1 MIISSF
7 EPAGVFQHPSDQFP
21 DDLPQ
26 VAFTG
31 RSNVGKSSLINRLV
45 GRKRAAPTS
54 TTPGKTRKV
63 HFYKVNDRFYL
74 VDLPGYGYARLPV
87 EQKRK
92 WQKMIER
99 YLEKSRG
106 LKGVVSLI
114 DIRHK
119 LFDSDRQ
126 MLVYLASR
134 RIPSLV
140 VLTKADKLNRSKQAK
155 MTAGLLK
162 ELDGVVV
169 SEQVL
174 PVSAVKGTGCDP
186 LLTAIEELITATQT
200 TLNPPQS
207 PFDKGG

>member
-1 MIISSF
+1 MIIRSF
-7 EPAGVFQHPSDQFP
+7 EPAGVFQSPADPFP

-45 GRKRAAPTS
+45 GRKRAVPTS
-54 TTPGKTRKV
+54 STPGKTRKL
-63 HFYKVNDRFYL
+63 HFFRVNDCFYL

-87 EQKRK
+87 EQKLK
-92 WQKMIER
+92 WQKMVES
-99 YLEKSRG
+99 YLETSRS
-106 LKGVVSLI
+106 LRGVVSLI

-134 RIPSLV
+134 RIPALV
-140 VLTKADKLNRSKQAK
+140 VLTKADKLGRSRQQQ

-162 ELDGVVV
+162 ELDGVVAP
-169 SEQVL
+169 EQVL
-174 PVSAVKGTGCDP
+174 PVSAVKGTGCDR
-186 LLTAIEELITATQT
+186 LLAAIEELVT
-200 TLNPPQS
+200 T
-207 PFDKGG
+207 DREI

>member
-1 MIISSF
+1 MIIRSF
-7 EPAGVFQHPSDQFP
+7 EPAGVFQRPSDSFP

-54 TTPGKTRKV
+54 STPGKTRKI
-63 HFYKVNDRFYL
+63 HFFKVNDCFYL

-92 WQKMIER
+92 WHKTVEN
-99 YLEKSRG
+99 YLEKSRS
-106 LKGVVSLI
+106 LRGVVSLI

-126 MLVYLASR
+126 MLVYLTSYC
-134 RIPSLV
+134 IPALV
-140 VLTKADKLNRSKQAK
+140 VLTKADKLSRSRQQQ
-155 MTAGLLK
+155 MTTGLLK
-162 ELDGVVV
+162 ELDGVVAP
-169 SEQVL
+169 EQVV
-174 PVSAVKGTGCDP
+174 PVSAVKGTGCEN
-186 LLTAIEELITATQT
+186 LLSAIEELVTI
-200 TLNPPQS
+200 
-207 PFDKGG
+207 DRDID